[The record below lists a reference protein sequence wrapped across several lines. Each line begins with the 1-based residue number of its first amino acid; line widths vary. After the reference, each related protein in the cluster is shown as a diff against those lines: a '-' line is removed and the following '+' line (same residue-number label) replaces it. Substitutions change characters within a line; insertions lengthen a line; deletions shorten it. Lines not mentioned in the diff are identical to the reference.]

1 MQKFIEQ
8 EIPGM
13 TWSPSNVTFPK
24 GFRACAAAAGLIAGR
39 VDMALI
45 WSVKPAVFSGLFTTN
60 SAEAAPV
67 TLTRKVAEGG
77 LCQAIVV
84 NAGNANA
91 VTGADGMKDAIA
103 MQDQIGRG
111 LNVSSSLVAVAS
123 TGVIGV
129 PLPMTLVQDGI
140 EHLVQDWAKEQGCGG
155 TAASEAILTTDREP
169 KALACEVELP
179 GGTVRIGMMAKGSGM
194 IHPQMATMLA
204 FFTTDADI
212 SKPVLDSL
220 MRQAV
225 QRSFLRVSVDGDPST
240 NDMAVIMAN
249 GLSGVKVE
257 TDSAREQFGAALVH
271 LARQGAR
278 MIAHDGE
285 GATRLLTVRVRG
297 AASEADAALKARTA
311 VRSNLVKSAVYG
323 QDPNWGRVVAAVGSV
338 GLPFSLS
345 GVSLTMGT
353 VQVLKDGLPVA
364 GVEDQAH
371 EAMAGDEVVMDVTV
385 GSGPGA
391 AEAWGCDLTEQYVEI
406 NAHYRT

>member
-1 MQKFIEQ
+1 MQQFMEQ
-8 EIPGM
+8 EIAGM
-13 TWSPSNVTFPK
+13 TWRPSNVTFPK
-24 GFRACAAAAGLIAGR
+24 GFKACAAAAGLIAGR
-39 VDMALI
+39 ADMALI
-45 WSVKPAVFSGLFTTN
+45 WSAKPAVFSGLFTTN
-60 SAEAAPV
+60 AAEAAPV

-91 VTGADGMKDAIA
+91 VTGAAGMQDAIT
-103 MQDQIGRG
+103 MQDQMGRG
-111 LNVSSSLVAVAS
+111 LHISPSLVAVAS

-129 PLPMTLVQDGI
+129 PLPMTLVQAGM
-140 EHLVQDWAKEQGCGG
+140 EHLVQDWEEERECDGIK
-155 TAASEAILTTDREP
+155 ASEAILTTDREP
-169 KALACEVELP
+169 KALACEVEFP
-179 GGTVRIGMMAKGSGM
+179 GGTVRIGMIAKGSGM

-225 QRSFLRVSVDGDPST
+225 LRSFLRVSVDGDPST

-257 TDSAREQFGAALVH
+257 MDSAREQFGAALVH